1 MWLPHGGRVIG
12 NSRIRQAGTCAQV
25 SVVLAVKHVVL
36 QPLASPSLPSLTAGG
51 HPSDDRAIVRPLGP
65 PGHRDHQQQW
75 QDHVQCAAAP
85 APGGWCL
92 PCKDGG
98 QVGPGCV

>member
-1 MWLPHGGRVIG
+1 ME
-12 NSRIRQAGTCAQV
+12 NSRIQQAGTCAQG
-25 SVVLAVKHVVL
+25 SVVLAVNRVVL
-36 QPLASPSLPSLTAGG
+36 QPSAGLLLPSLAAGG
-51 HPSDDRAIVRPLGP
+51 HPGDDRAIIRPLGP

-75 QDHVQCAAAP
+75 QDHIQCAPAS

-92 PCKDGG
+92 SCEDGG